1 LLLALFKRSMQVY
14 STGGWINK
22 HETGGAT
29 TFSMKNRVDLRG
41 LAQANSQ
48 GPSFL
53 AVAIALLVL
62 YTVWGSTYLAIRVGV
77 QTFPPFLMGAVR
89 FAVAGGLLLVFLQVF
104 RGVRLTIRQCVD
116 NAIGGFFMLLGGNG
130 LVSWACEEIPSG
142 IATLIVAMNPLFF
155 VAAEWLLGAW
165 TQHKQN
171 ILASTSIDDAKLP
184 SSQMP
189 SLGSVVLAHL
199 PNRWTQ
205 IGLVVGFLGLCI
217 LVAPSLANQSL
228 SNQGPA
234 NMGHGQLAPWRIL
247 ALVGACLNWTIGSM
261 YIRHARH
268 SAAPMSGASI
278 QMLAGAVFMFMASYL
293 LGELREF
300 HWGQIA
306 PEAWWSWVYLVVAG
320 SLIGYTSF
328 VWLMKHAS
336 PTLVS
341 TYSYINPMIAVFL
354 GWWILGEQVGPHVLV
369 ASATIIAGVV
379 MISWSKR

>member
-1 LLLALFKRSMQVY
+1 
-14 STGGWINK
+14 
-22 HETGGAT
+22 
-29 TFSMKNRVDLRG
+29 
-41 LAQANSQ
+41 
-48 GPSFL
+48 
-53 AVAIALLVL
+53 
-62 YTVWGSTYLAIRVGV
+62 
-77 QTFPPFLMGAVR
+77 
-89 FAVAGGLLLVFLQVF
+89 
-104 RGVRLTIRQCVD
+104 
-116 NAIGGFFMLLGGNG
+116 MLLGGNG

-171 ILASTSIDDAKLP
+171 TLASKSIEVA
-184 SSQMP
+184 QVP
-189 SLGSVVLAHL
+189 SLGAVVLAHL

-217 LVAPSLANQSL
+217 LVAPSLASQSL
-228 SNQGPA
+228 STEGLSSQGQV
-234 NMGHGQLAPWRIL
+234 QLAPWRIL

-268 SAAPMSGASI
+268 AAAPMSGASI
-278 QMLAGAVFMFMASYL
+278 QMLAGAIFMFLASYL
-293 LGELREF
+293 LGEMREF

-306 PEAWWSWVYLVVAG
+306 PEAWWSWAYLVVAG

-369 ASATIIAGVV
+369 ASVTIIAGVV